1 MGETVAVSSR
11 GPIALSA
18 TLRKRL
24 DLKAGGVLTLGGWWQ
39 RDRPQARRRRA
50 LP

>member
-24 DLKAGGVLTLGGWWQ
+24 DLKLVAF
-39 RDRPQARRRRA
+39 
-50 LP
+50 